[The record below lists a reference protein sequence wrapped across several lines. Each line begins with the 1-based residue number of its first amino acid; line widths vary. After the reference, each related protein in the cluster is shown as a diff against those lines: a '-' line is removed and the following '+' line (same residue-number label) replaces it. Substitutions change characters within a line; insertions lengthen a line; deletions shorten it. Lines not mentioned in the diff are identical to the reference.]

1 MVALL
6 RGQFFSKS
14 VLLLAFGFFL
24 MFTSC
29 TAPRSVI
36 HSGRVTPHGQ
46 FKVGANVGG
55 NLATE
60 PISQLGDISKAAIEA
75 LANRDSVYYNE
86 QVKVATQAAIAYS
99 LDPVG
104 PTFDF
109 YVRYGV
115 LPKVDVG
122 YKYAAGVHVLDAM
135 YQFLGPMAGDQ
146 KSPIGSWSG
155 SVGVQY
161 AGQSSGIVSK
171 IFLDKLTPI
180 VAFKATRK
188 DLLVPLVFSK
198 SFGAD
203 EEFGNIAFGVSYS
216 HTFVEYGLE
225 PGRLY
230 RKIGGGKALQ
240 LEGILRK
247 NSFSSYGVFVSA
259 KIGARRIYLLPALA
273 LYYQNY
279 GTYELLQNESYS
291 YAGLTLV
298 PSLGLQIGLGQ
309 GKTAKR

>member
-1 MVALL
+1 MAGIL
-6 RGQFFSKS
+6 F
-14 VLLLAFGFFL
+14 LA
-24 MFTSC
+24 SC

-46 FKVGANVGG
+46 FRVGANFGG

-60 PISQLGDISKAAIEA
+60 PLSQLKDISEAAIEA

-115 LPKVDVG
+115 LPRVDAG
-122 YKYAAGVHVLDAM
+122 YKYASGVHVVDAM

-146 KSPIGSWSG
+146 SSPAGSWSG

-161 AGQSSGIVSK
+161 AEQSSDIFDK
-171 IFLDKLTPI
+171 IFLGKLTPI
-180 VAFKATRK
+180 VEFKATRK
-188 DLLVPLVFSK
+188 DILVPLVFSK
-198 SFGAD
+198 SLGVD
-203 EEFGNIAFGVSYS
+203 EEYGNISFGVSYNR
-216 HTFVEYGLE
+216 TFLEYGLE

-230 RKIGGGKALQ
+230 RKVGGGEAVQ
-240 LEGILRK
+240 LEGVLRK
-247 NSFSSYGVFVSA
+247 NSFSSYGVFVNA
-259 KIGARRIYLLPALA
+259 KIGTRRVYLLPALS

-279 GTYELLQNESYS
+279 GIYELLQNESYS
-291 YAGLTLV
+291 YSGLTLV
-298 PSLGLQIGLGQ
+298 PSLGLQIGLGK
-309 GKTAKR
+309 GKTGKK